1 MSGIVQI
8 ALADGHGLRVD
19 AAFLH
24 RLTDTVGYILQ
35 KLVAH
40 IDGAFLQL
48 QNDVLGVSVHRFLKI
63 AVVIDL
69 TDQLVHHRAAV
80 LALIVLHILDNGLA
94 VLVQPFDFQHQTALV
109 IFYLDL
115 GVDAQQHGADGLAF
129 RRRLFG
135 GLCAAACQQ
144 GQRQCGRGGQGEG
157 LFPIHLL
164 HSGFSNRHLLSAFVC
179 LMDIDYAA
187 AF

>member
-24 RLTDTVGYILQ
+24 RLADAVGYILQ

-40 IDGAFLQL
+40 IDGSFLQL
-48 QNDVLGVSVHRFLKI
+48 QYDIFDVSVHCSLKV
-63 AVVIDL
+63 AVSIDISN
-69 TDQLVHHRAAV
+69 QFAHHRAAV
-80 LALIVLHILDNGLA
+80 LALIVLHILDNGLP
-94 VLVQPFDFQHQTALV
+94 VLVQPFDLQHQTALV

-144 GQRQCGRGGQGEG
+144 GQRQCGGGSQGEG
-157 LFPIHLL
+157 LFPIRLL
-164 HSGFSNRHLLSAFVC
+164 HSGFSNRHFFRLSFA
-179 LMDIDYAA
+179 
-187 AF
+187 